1 MDHSAGLTGK
11 TSLEKKNI
19 VSAKKQLLL
28 KKQKKAPLGRCRYVY
43 IYMGVSKYNNGT
55 PKSSI
60 LIGFGT
66 IIKHP
71 FWGTPIFGNTH
82 TIYIYYMC
90 KYINYIICNYILAMA
105 IFHISHVTYL
115 KYAYIYEDAG
125 CVGWFLKVELPAIPT
140 KHGHPE
146 ASAIVNVWP
155 SRNRSRALHVEAGTF
170 QAVVSQLLGVL
181 ELIVY

>member
-1 MDHSAGLTGK
+1 MP
-11 TSLEKKNI
+11 TSWCQGWDGWNDKNLQYLCI
-19 VSAKKQLLL
+19 
-28 KKQKKAPLGRCRYVY
+28 YMYIY